1 MVYWAIVVLILAF
14 TGTIMNILMN
24 SHMALVLNDIILFL
38 VALGMLLRIRYMNKK
53 GEKEELQ
60 QRIST

>member
-1 MVYWAIVVLILAF
+1 MVYWSIVVLLLAF

-24 SHMALVLNDIILFL
+24 SHMALILNDIILFL
-38 VALGMLLRIRYMNKK
+38 VALGMLIRIRHMNKK

-60 QRIST
+60 QKITT

>member
-1 MVYWAIVVLILAF
+1 MFYWSIVVLLLAF
-14 TGTIMNILMN
+14 AGAIMNILMG
-24 SHMALVLNDIILFL
+24 SHMALILNDVILFL

-60 QRIST
+60 QRITT